1 MSAVGKAGA
10 IFNIEKLQWMNGVY
24 IRDMAPAR
32 LTSLVA
38 DRLDRDL
45 PEARPLDEAYLGRV
59 VPLVQDR
66 LKLLSEARELT
77 EFFLVDEIV
86 YNPEGLVQKKMDEAG
101 TLRALEAAESRLD
114 GLPGFEAEALETAL
128 RALAEELEVKT
139 GQLFGTLRRS
149 LHRRKGRAA
158 PLRHHG
164 RAGPRALYGPD
175 RQRHRVDAG
184 ARRGVG
190 FSAMPRPG
198 PLSVSPRGGEV

>member
-1 MSAVGKAGA
+1 M
-10 IFNIEKLQWMNGVY
+10 
-24 IRDMAPAR
+24 
-32 LTSLVA
+32 
-38 DRLDRDL
+38 
-45 PEARPLDEAYLGRV
+45 
-59 VPLVQDR
+59 
-66 LKLLSEARELT
+66 
-77 EFFLVDEIV
+77 DEIS
-86 YNPEGLVQKKMDEAG
+86 YDPAGLVQKKMDEAG
-101 TLRALEAAESRLD
+101 TLHALEAAESRLD
-114 GLPGFEAEALETAL
+114 GMPGFEAEALETAL

-139 GQLFGTLRRS
+139 GQLFGTLRVACTGVRP
-149 LHRRKGRAA
+149 RA